1 MGWVSFGV
9 ITVLTLRTSVGAV
22 VGLIVAV
29 AALMLVRY
37 LLPLPGPVGTPGK
50 PPQWDLP
57 LRMCSAAALVFALTA
72 AADRLGPAMSGL
84 LTPFPVAT
92 AIIAGFTHAQ
102 QGSGAVIRFLRGYM
116 PGLCSFAVFCF
127 VLALTLPRLS
137 APLSFA
143 TALAL
148 QLLAQGMMLAVVRR
162 EGS

>member
-1 MGWVSFGV
+1 
-9 ITVLTLRTSVGAV
+9 
-22 VGLIVAV
+22 
-29 AALMLVRY
+29 
-37 LLPLPGPVGTPGK
+37 
-50 PPQWDLP
+50 
-57 LRMCSAAALVFALTA
+57 MCSAAALVFALTA

-162 EGS
+162 EGT